1 MIKRFLGT
9 RTRKVVAV
17 ALLAT
22 GAAGIGASV
31 YAHNDAS
38 ARWATRAGVAARSL
52 VGGGL
57 KG

>member
-1 MIKRFLGT
+1 MIRRMFGT

-38 ARWATRAGVAARSL
+38 ARWARAGVAARAL
-52 VGGGL
+52 GGGGGL
-57 KG
+57 R